1 MDIQE
6 LFLREFEDFRF
17 TEIHRNPPN
26 SLLTSPKPNAKQY
39 GSFFGILT
47 DGLSFGKKSYGI
59 PGKDA
64 IEEELEK
71 ELKKQEPDF
80 YDYLLAYMD
89 KKGIADE
96 TELYKKAE
104 VNRAT
109 FSKIRSMRKTKY
121 RPGKPTVIKLCLAL
135 ELTADETQEMLH
147 TVGYGMSNSSMV
159 DKIIMFF
166 IKHNIYD
173 IFEID
178 GTIHEKT
185 NQNYL
190 IDGL

>member
-26 SLLTSPKPNAKQY
+26 SLLTSPKPNAKQN

-47 DGLSFGKKSYGI
+47 DGLTFGKKSYGI

-89 KKGIADE
+89 
-96 TELYKKAE
+96 
-104 VNRAT
+104 NRRSRVIQESR
-109 FSKIRSMRKTKY
+109 SKPRHLFQDPFHAQNKIPARQANGHQTL
-121 RPGKPTVIKLCLAL
+121 PGA
-135 ELTADETQEMLH
+135 
-147 TVGYGMSNSSMV
+147 
-159 DKIIMFF
+159 
-166 IKHNIYD
+166 
-173 IFEID
+173 
-178 GTIHEKT
+178 GT
-185 NQNYL
+185 NC
-190 IDGL
+190 G